1 MSLTTTRQIMKFA
14 RIAALGVV
22 VLAGLV
28 TILGSGGGGGA
39 GVGAPP
45 ANPAPQVTSMTP
57 ASNADNIAV
66 DTTVTATFN
75 EAMNAGT
82 IDTSSF
88 TLRNAQGALIPAAV
102 TYNTNT
108 RTATLTPNQPL
119 TLLTLHTAELSTA
132 ITDQEGARLSN
143 PGVRWEF
150 LTVDRQWGN
159 PVPVSMNTTGMTFNP
174 KIAVNA
180 KGDALA
186 VWSQTDAMMGAIS
199 IYANSYTVGLGWGF
213 PVLLE
218 QQLGNANS
226 PHVAINEDG
235 IGFAVW
241 QQLDGTQF
249 KVYANRYVPGA
260 GFIGGWDMMATVI
273 GADSSDG
280 MYPALGAQVAVD
292 SAGNAVAAWEE
303 AGPGPGAPGPDTVTS
318 IWARIYT
325 AGAGW
330 AAMKERLETDDTGN
344 ASGVRIASSTDAGV
358 VSQAVVVWEQT
369 TDDLV
374 QFGSSLNIWS
384 NRFTQGVGW
393 QTTAAQVD
401 ITTNGARRPEL
412 AMNAEGDA
420 LVVWEQNLLGI
431 QEIWANSFEPG
442 ATGSGWETPKM
453 IAGFPSVDQE
463 NPQVAISVTGDGL
476 ALHHA
481 GTTLSSVSYRN
492 DFWDPPMSVSGNA
505 RNAKIAIDANS
516 NGLAVWER
524 DTGVRSSIIA
534 NRWFGDNLPI
544 SGATDILS
552 WGTEQVIDGGLG
564 SFSPQIG
571 VDGQGRALS
580 IWEQGGSIW
589 GNRWE

>member
-1 MSLTTTRQIMKFA
+1 MIKFS

-22 VLAGLV
+22 ILAALV
-28 TILGSGGGGGA
+28 TILGKGGGGGEA
-39 GVGAPP
+39 AAPP

-57 ASNADNIAV
+57 DSEADNVAL
-66 DTTVTATFN
+66 DTTVTVTFN
-75 EAMNAGT
+75 EAMDADT

-88 TLRNAQGALIPAAV
+88 TLLEGGFDVIPAAV

-119 TLLTLHTAELSTA
+119 KVLTAYTAELSTA
-132 ITDQEGARLSN
+132 ITDQEGAPLSN
-143 PGVRWEF
+143 PGVDWEF
-150 LTVDRQWGN
+150 LTVDSQWGN
-159 PVPVSMNTTGMTFNP
+159 PVPVSMNTTGMAFNP

-186 VWSQTDAMMGAIS
+186 VWIQQPDLIMGMAVS
-199 IYANSYTVGLGWGF
+199 SVYANSYAVGVGWGF

-218 QQLGNANS
+218 QDLGNAGS
-226 PHVAINEDG
+226 PHVAINENG

-241 QQLDGTQF
+241 HQLDGTQI
-249 KVYANRYVPGA
+249 KVYANRYVPGT
-260 GFIGGWDMMATVI
+260 GFMGGWDMMATEI
-273 GADSSDG
+273 GADLSDG

-330 AAMKERLETDDTGN
+330 AANQELLETDDTGN

-358 VSQAVVVWEQT
+358 VSQAVAVWDQT
-369 TDDLV
+369 TVDLV
-374 QFGSSLNIWS
+374 RFGSSLNVWS
-384 NRFTQGVGW
+384 NRFIQGVGW
-393 QTTAAQVD
+393 QTAAQVD
-401 ITTNGARRPEL
+401 TTTNGARRPEL

-420 LVVWEQNLLGI
+420 LAVWEQDILGD
-431 QEIWANSFEPG
+431 QAIWASQFVPG
-442 ATGSGWETPKM
+442 ATGSGWEMP
-453 IAGFPSVDQE
+453 ILISGVNNVDQE
-463 NPQVAISVTGDGL
+463 NPQVAISPGGNGL
-476 ALHHA
+476 ALYYTGQTA
-481 GTTLSSVSYRN
+481 LSSVRFLS
-492 DFWDPPMSVSGNA
+492 DSGGWAFPKSVSGNA
-505 RNAKIAIDANS
+505 PNAKIAIDGKS

-524 DTGVRSSIIA
+524 DTGARNSIIA
-534 NRWFGDNLPI
+534 NRWLGGGFGNTVGGI
-544 SGATDILS
+544 AFS
-552 WGTEQVIDGGLG
+552 WGTEQVIDGEGDVS

-571 VDGQGRALS
+571 VDAERRALS

-589 GNRWE
+589 GNRLE